1 MSLVIQSLRLWASNA
16 GAWVRSLVRKIRE
29 TNQREGRDGGSI
41 TSKACSLIELEN
53 PFPQKYVTSFY
64 LQNKPVYICQ
74 GPEAPMTHRGLSPAF
89 SFPGWEGRVFS
100 SPEAHVSV
108 RRSEV
113 PGCGEAEVLTLFTFL
128 LCDGH
133 LTLLGKS
140 WFKKKRKENWW

>member
-1 MSLVIQSLRLWASNA
+1 
-16 GAWVRSLVRKIRE
+16 
-29 TNQREGRDGGSI
+29 
-41 TSKACSLIELEN
+41 
-53 PFPQKYVTSFY
+53 
-64 LQNKPVYICQ
+64 
-74 GPEAPMTHRGLSPAF
+74 MTHRGLSPAF

-133 LTLLGKS
+133 LTLFRKVLI
-140 WFKKKRKENWW
+140 KKKKMMVRKSGVQQGELVHSQ